1 MPGTAKAAV
10 SGREKAYQFL
20 KRTVLADP
28 ELEGAFVS
36 EQDVAEQV
44 GVSRTPVREALL
56 QLASEELVQLVPN
69 RGAYI
74 APLSGR
80 DLRELFELRGVLER
94 YAAQRAIETG
104 NVPVAELQAAMEQQ
118 KRFEDPAHAKEFI
131 EFDHLFHSVLVD
143 SVGNSML
150 SKTYASLR
158 ARQMRAGLTAL
169 SRSSDRQE
177 RVLAEHYAI
186 FKALELGAV
195 STAIA
200 AIDHHHTTT
209 LNTQLTAT

>member
-1 MPGTAKAAV
+1 MPGTTKAPS
-10 SGREKAYQFL
+10 SGRDKAYRFL
-20 KRTVLADP
+20 KGSVLADP
-28 ELEGAFVS
+28 EMEGAFVS

-104 NVPVAELQAAMEQQ
+104 NVPEDELRAAMEEQ

-131 EFDHLFHSVLVD
+131 ELDHHFHSVLID

-158 ARQMRAGLTAL
+158 ARQMRAGLNAL
-169 SRSSDRQE
+169 ARSSGRQE

-186 FKALELGAV
+186 FKALEVRALPA
-195 STAIA
+195 AMA

-209 LNTQLTAT
+209 LNTQLTAR